1 MNTIIP
7 SFFTQSLE
15 NPIEI
20 ESDSPIQIAL
30 KNFLTQPLNSATLQS
45 VEALCNPLLPLA
57 HLLDAQAL
65 YDEYMLNQK
74 VIDKLMLIASSTP
87 EMAERIILNL
97 LQRNKNLAEN
107 SELRFSKSAL
117 TAESA
122 RISKI
127 TLCSN
132 ENSSNIASALFQRI
146 YDNRKAK
153 KLSLQAF
160 LKYEK
165 KIKADLS
172 KRNRTQPTPGNGA
185 KGPKP

>member
-20 ESDSPIQIAL
+20 ESDSPMQTAL
-30 KNFLTQPLNSATLQS
+30 KKFLTQPLNSATLQS
-45 VEALCNPLLPLA
+45 LETLCNPLPPA

-74 VIDKLMLIASSTP
+74 VIDKLMLIANSTP

-107 SELRFSKSAL
+107 SEFRFSKSAL

-146 YDNRKAK
+146 YDNGKAK
-153 KLSLQAF
+153 KLALQAF

-165 KIKADLS
+165 TVKADLS
-172 KRNRTQPTPGNGA
+172 KLNRTQPTHGNGA